1 MTWAKAMPHVG
12 CSGVAGP
19 LPYRRMSWL
28 RRLLG
33 GSSDHEVKP
42 QRLDYLSEALTLER
56 QGDYDA
62 ALTSYKLALRDQPN
76 DYRVLQ
82 NMAIAYSKT
91 GTPRRGDATAIGAR
105 STFSPNSPARTTAS
119 PFSCSNAATRAAR
132 TSQLGAIPR
141 GSAEERRS
149 RSLGTSRT
157 TGARPASSAPAA
169 TTPDPDSRHAL
180 LDDRDLSD
188 GNAALDAGL

>member
-1 MTWAKAMPHVG
+1 
-12 CSGVAGP
+12 
-19 LPYRRMSWL
+19 MSWL

-76 DYRVLQ
+76 DHRVLQ

-91 GTPRRGDATAIGAR
+91 GRHEEAGAMLSAGAR
-105 STFSPNSPARTTAS
+105 PPAAARRAHIMVS
-119 PFSCSNAATRAAR
+119 PFSCSSGATRAAR
-132 TSQLGAIPR
+132 ARTWSSSSPHHPK
-141 GSAEERRS
+141 SAEADRWVRHARQALDQLRAGGEARRP
-149 RSLGTSRT
+149 GQP
-157 TGARPASSAPAA
+157 ARP
-169 TTPDPDSRHAL
+169 SR
-180 LDDRDLSD
+180 
-188 GNAALDAGL
+188 